1 MVPGLL
7 RARPFDSALSSIPK
21 HKLVEITVKKTKYVA
36 RLPVALSFLLLLA
49 LGNTAQADSHAAP
62 PPPAILEAF
71 LCNYNDGKDTDDLMS
86 ARDFYLKQAEK
97 AGLTLPPAYVWS
109 LIKGGG
115 QYEVLWFNVHENLK
129 AYGAATD
136 AYAAADMAAAD
147 ERFDTVASC
156 ISNIA
161 TVNQFFER
169 EVEPE
174 EGDDTVVVSSS
185 ACQFRHGVGAAQVP
199 DLMDHI
205 AGVLGEMGD
214 NTPTGAFMANPI
226 TGGGP
231 VQVDRFLFN
240 VNDDM
245 SSWTNFIAGLVNS
258 KAGQRLGRHYNM
270 VFNCTASLWAAQ
282 QVVEDAGEE

>member
-1 MVPGLL
+1 M
-7 RARPFDSALSSIPK
+7 K
-21 HKLVEITVKKTKYVA
+21 NTKKVA
-36 RLPVALSFLLLLA
+36 RLPVALSLLLLLA

-71 LCNYNDGKDTDDLMS
+71 LCNYNDGKDLDDLMS
-86 ARDFYLKQAEK
+86 ARDFYLKQGEK
-97 AGLTLPPAYVWS
+97 AGIALPPAYVWS
-109 LIKGGG
+109 LIKGDG
-115 QYEVLWFNVHENLK
+115 QYELLWFNVHDNLK

-147 ERFDTVASC
+147 DRFDTVASC
-156 ISNIA
+156 TSNIA

-169 EVEPE
+169 EVEPV

-185 ACQFRHGVGAAQVP
+185 ACQFRHGVGAAHVP
-199 DLMDHI
+199 DLTGHI

-214 NTPTGAFMANPI
+214 NAPTGVFMADPI

-231 VQVDRFLFN
+231 VQIDRFIFN

-245 SSWTNFIAGLVNS
+245 SSWSNFVSSLVTS
-258 KAGQRLGRHYNM
+258 EAGQRLGRHFNM

-282 QVVEDAGEE
+282 QVVEGAGEE